1 MGEPMTTATS
11 ATAQNQLQIAARLE
25 RLPYSPWHVRMR
37 VILGVA
43 TFFDAFDA
51 LTIAYILPSLLGE
64 WKFSPAQIGPLFAI
78 GYAGQAIGA
87 LLFGWLAERFGRVR
101 MTMFTVLI
109 FAVMSVF
116 CANAQNYD
124 QLFWYR
130 FVQGIGLGGEVP
142 LAAAYINEIA
152 KAKGR
157 GRFFLFYEAVFA
169 AGLLAVAL
177 VAAWVVP
184 AFGWRWM
191 FYIGAAPALIV
202 IAMRQ
207 WCPESPRWLASRGR
221 KADAE
226 ASMATIEAAVSR
238 NGAQP
243 LPPVPA
249 LPLQP
254 PPIDRPG
261 IGELFRG
268 RYLQR
273 SIVVS
278 LLWICA
284 YMVTYGLIVWL
295 PTIYRTVYNLSV
307 QDSINYSLLQ
317 QVMSLIAFL
326 VAATLI
332 DATGRKKMFAF
343 CFIVGSFPLF
353 LLWYLKGGTADSVR
367 YLAAASILFV
377 SICSGGLY
385 LYVPELYPTRIRA
398 LGTAWSTFWL
408 RAASIAGPLIVGWI
422 LPVGGTAGVFLFVG
436 LVALT
441 GGIVCLLFAE
451 ETAGK
456 VLEDISP

>member
-1 MGEPMTTATS
+1 MDTS
-11 ATAQNQLQIAARLE
+11 ASVNARDELHIAARIE

-37 VILGVA
+37 IILGVA

-51 LTIAYILPSLLGE
+51 LTIAYIVPSLLGE
-64 WKFSPAQIGPLFAI
+64 WHFSPAQIGPLFSI

-87 LLFGWLAERFGRVR
+87 LAFGWLAERFGRVR
-101 MTMFTVLI
+101 MAMFTVLI
-109 FAVMSVF
+109 FAVMSIF
-116 CANAQNYD
+116 CANAQNYE

-157 GRFFLFYEAVFA
+157 GRFFLYYEAVFP

-177 VAAWVVP
+177 IAAWVVP
-184 AFGWRWM
+184 TFGWRWM
-191 FYIGAAPALIV
+191 FYIGAVPALIV
-202 IAMRQ
+202 IGMRQ

-226 ASMATIEAAVSR
+226 ASMAEIEAAVSGY
-238 NGAQP
+238 GARP
-243 LPPVPA
+243 LPPVPD

-268 RYLQR
+268 MYLQR
-273 SIVVS
+273 TIVVS
-278 LLWICA
+278 LLWIAA

-295 PTIYRTVYNLSV
+295 PTIYRTVYGLSV

-317 QVMSLIAFL
+317 QVMSMIAFL
-326 VAATLI
+326 IAASVI

-343 CFIVGSFPLF
+343 CFIVGALPLF

-367 YLAAASILFV
+367 YLAAVSMLFV
-377 SICSGGLY
+377 SVCSGALY

-408 RAASIAGPLIVGWI
+408 RIASIAGPLIVGWI

-436 LVALT
+436 IVSLL

-451 ETAGK
+451 ETSGK
-456 VLEDISP
+456 VLEEISP